1 MTTKNTGRMKGI
13 CGIKVCP
20 FCGGTVEYAGISAG
34 HIFPEAHTGQ
44 MYLCKR
50 CGYQGSFILEADD
63 VREIKEIEK
72 ECRQLKSAGKLKITP
87 FRFPAGWKWFWRLI
101 LVLVVIM
108 WIVLP
113 AAFLFKMLV

>member
-1 MTTKNTGRMKGI
+1 MKGI
-13 CGIKVCP
+13 YGIKVCP
-20 FCGGTVEYAGISAG
+20 FCGGTVEYAGITAG

-63 VREIKEIEK
+63 LKEVKEIEDEFQRIK
-72 ECRQLKSAGKLKITP
+72 VEGKSKIAT
-87 FRFPAGWKWFWRLI
+87 FRFPDDWKWFWRII

-108 WIVLP
+108 WILLP
-113 AAFLFKMLV
+113 AVFLFKMLA